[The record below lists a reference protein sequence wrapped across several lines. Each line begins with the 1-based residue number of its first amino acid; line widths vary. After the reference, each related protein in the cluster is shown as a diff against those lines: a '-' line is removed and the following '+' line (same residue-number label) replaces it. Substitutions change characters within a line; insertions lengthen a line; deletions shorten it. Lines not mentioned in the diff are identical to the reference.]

1 MPVRVYIY
9 ITHETE
15 RGERERE
22 MLGGAAEPGTVDS
35 MEEAEATSQKKIYHP
50 R

>member
-1 MPVRVYIY
+1 MPVRVCIY

-15 RGERERE
+15 KGERERE
-22 MLGGAAEPGTVDS
+22 MGGAAEPGTVDS
-35 MEEAEATSQKKIYHP
+35 MEEAEAKSQKKIYHP